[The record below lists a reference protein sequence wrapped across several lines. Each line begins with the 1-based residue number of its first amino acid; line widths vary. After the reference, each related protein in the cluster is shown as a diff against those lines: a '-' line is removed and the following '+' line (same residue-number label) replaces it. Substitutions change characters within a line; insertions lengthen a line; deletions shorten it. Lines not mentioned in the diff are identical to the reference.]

1 MTNDDAKPRLEG
13 PSFWISVS
21 RLPKNGMPI
30 VFEAR
35 ADEREALARR
45 LDIPAVEA
53 LQADVNVE
61 AWRSEGVRI
70 VGTYRAEV
78 VQSCVVT
85 LDPVRQTIEEEVDL
99 IFVPEQSRL
108 ARPSS
113 PVDGELHLDPE
124 GEDIPETYSGD
135 RLDFGEV
142 LSELVA
148 LALDPYPRAS
158 GIDFQ
163 DFDTDPEPEAGK
175 VSPFAKLES
184 LKRGS

>member
-1 MTNDDAKPRLEG
+1 MTNDTAKPQLEG

-30 VFEAR
+30 LFDAR
-35 ADEREALARR
+35 EDERAALARR
-45 LDIPAVEA
+45 LDIPMVES
-53 LQADVNVE
+53 LKADVMVE

-70 VGTYRAEV
+70 VGRYSADV

-85 LDPVRQTIEEEVDL
+85 LEPVRQAIEEEIDL

-108 ARPSS
+108 ARPTST
-113 PVDGELHLDPE
+113 VDGEIHLDPE

-135 RLDFGEV
+135 RLDFGEI
-142 LSELVA
+142 LSELLA
-148 LALDPYPRAS
+148 LALDPYPRAP
-158 GIDFQ
+158 GIDFE
-163 DFDTDPEPEAGK
+163 DFDTDPEPDVGK

-184 LKRGS
+184 LKRGE

>member
-13 PSFWISVS
+13 PNFWISVA

-30 VFEAR
+30 DFEAN
-35 ADEREALARR
+35 AAEREALARR
-45 LDIPAVEA
+45 LDIPAVET
-53 LQADVNVE
+53 LKADVSVD

-70 VGTYRAEV
+70 TGRYHADI

-85 LDPVRQTIEEEVDL
+85 LDPVHQAIEEEIDL

-113 PVDGELHLDPE
+113 PIDGELHLDPE

-148 LALDPYPRAS
+148 LAMDPYPRAP
-158 GIDFQ
+158 GTDF
-163 DFDTDPEPEAGK
+163 DAFDTDPQPDAGK

-184 LKRGS
+184 LKRGE